1 MVVEDLISTGGNALR
16 AIEAVNNAGCEAIGI
31 AALFDYE
38 FPIAI
43 KRFREANINSV
54 ALCTYTAML
63 DEAERIQFISQA
75 EGEMLREWRKNP
87 DTWVPDKPE
96 AF

>member
-1 MVVEDLISTGGNALR
+1 M
-16 AIEAVNNAGCEAIGI
+16 
-31 AALFDYE
+31 AALFNYQ

-43 KRFREANINSV
+43 KRFREANINAV

-63 DEAERIQFISQA
+63 EVAEKIQFISPA
-75 EGEMLREWRKNP
+75 EAETLRDWRKNP
-87 DTWVPDKPE
+87 DTWVPNQD